1 MGKRVLSA
9 LLVVLL
15 LAAMAV
21 TSLDQTR
28 NISSE
33 QPSGDASDPEASSVD
48 ASKDELILWY
58 ADGAM
63 TEFLEAAS
71 LAYQAE
77 SGRHI
82 RLENVSGVDYLEQIN
97 TASVYDGQEGPDGS
111 KYEAPDLYLTSHDT
125 LMRAYLAGLAMPI
138 TDPHEAVIP
147 ANFPE
152 TAIRAVTCDEKRVG
166 YPLYYET
173 NFFLYNKTYMQ
184 DIASAKVEEIS
195 DRAQGEAAQEA
206 IDSGETN
213 PEEEKDTA
221 TEDKAENKDTQKK
234 DDRDKDGNGDDADA
248 GKMDESDTQDGNED
262 PDGEETADGAGY
274 AEEGE
279 EGDPMGDE
287 DVQASPEVL
296 KQLST
301 MIPSTMDDIK
311 NFANNYEA
319 PEAVEAVFKWDVS
332 DIFYNYFFVGNY
344 MNVGGENGDN
354 NAIFNIYNRQAV
366 ECLQIYQ
373 DLNSFFSIDA
383 KEVSYDKILNE
394 FLDGKTVF
402 TVATTDA
409 VPKIEDAKREGRFDF
424 DYGISVLPNPSQTL
438 RAGGLSMTTCIAVN
452 GYSSQKDAAN
462 DFASYLT
469 MEKGQELYRLA
480 GHIASKRGCIYENNE
495 IYNIMNE
502 YERSVPLPKMM
513 ETSNFWV
520 QLEIAMSKIWN
531 GADPD
536 ETLKELSETMGEQID
551 EIDYHIPVQETIGA
565 GAGAMFLTK

>member
-21 TSLDQTR
+21 TSLDQTKH
-28 NISSE
+28 ISSE
-33 QPSGDASDPEASSVD
+33 QQSGDASDPKASSVD

-195 DRAQGEAAQEA
+195 DRAQGEVAQEA

-213 PEEEKDTA
+213 PEEEKDT
-221 TEDKAENKDTQKK
+221 EKK
-234 DDRDKDGNGDDADA
+234 D
-248 GKMDESDTQDGNED
+248 ESGTQETNED
-262 PDGEETADGAGY
+262 PNGEKEADGAENAEEDEG
-274 AEEGE
+274 EEGE

-438 RAGGLSMTTCIAVN
+438 RAGGLSMTTCVAVN